1 MSEAYDIFTPILTK
15 VYELMG
21 KMDLMQIYNLAMNEN
36 SEEMELVREII
47 KPQTAEA
54 FLSLFEQLTLET

>member
-36 SEEMELVREII
+36 S
-47 KPQTAEA
+47 
-54 FLSLFEQLTLET
+54 